1 VSLVALTHRR
11 LATVSASASTIAAV
25 LDAFWAA
32 VAPTVTTYSD
42 GSTRSF
48 SGAGATGWTWTRVQ
62 VSGVTEALYAT
73 PPGGTMDQRVIIAG
87 RSAAPTPSPT
97 MINPDTFNSSLSQ
110 LLISHQLQA
119 GAFTTWNQNTPPPFT
134 NPRFMGYTRVIPNVT
149 TFATVACC
157 VYETQ
162 ETIIVELL
170 TNGTAVHVAFA
181 GALYDPE
188 TTAPAAAETDGRRY
202 GVVVCGGALVS
213 NFLGTSGIGTMWV
226 HATSAGQ
233 GHGYIWRPGVN
244 TVDTVARQWA
254 STGTQTIGQ
263 MTDLAGQY
271 PGIPL
276 FIPASSGWAGRV
288 REMSLSRS
296 MLYHTRVES
305 SPGVISAYGLG
316 WSTTSATGDSLF
328 LKY

>member
-1 VSLVALTHRR
+1 VSLVALKHRR
-11 LATVSASASTIAAV
+11 LATVNASASTIAAV

-32 VAPTVTTYSD
+32 VDPTVTTYSD

-48 SGAGATGWTWTRVQ
+48 SGAGATGWTWTRYQ
-62 VSGVTEALYAT
+62 NAGVTEALYAT

-97 MINPDTFNSSLSQ
+97 MIAPDTFASSLSQ

-119 GAFTTWNQNTPPPFT
+119 GAFTSWNAATPFT
-134 NPRFMGYTRVIPNVT
+134 NSRFMGYTRVIPNVT
-149 TFATVACC
+149 GFTTLACC

-170 TNGTAVHVAFA
+170 VNGTAVHVAFA

-202 GVVVCGGALVS
+202 GVVVCGGQLVT
-213 NFLGTSGIGTMWV
+213 NFLGSAGNGTIWV
-226 HATSAGQ
+226 HGTGAGA
-233 GHGYIWRPGVN
+233 GHTYIWRPGVN
-244 TVDTVARQWA
+244 TVDTGARNWLT
-254 STGTQTIGQ
+254 TGGQTTAQ

-271 PGIPL
+271 PGQPL
-276 FIPASSGWAGRV
+276 FIPAANGWAGRV
-288 REMSLSRS
+288 REMFWSRS

-316 WSTTSATGDSLF
+316 WSTTSATGDSMF

>member
-1 VSLVALTHRR
+1 MSLVALKHRR

-25 LDAFWAA
+25 LDAIWA
-32 VAPTVTTYSD
+32 VVDPSVTTYSD

-48 SGAGATGWTWTRVQ
+48 SGAGATGWTWTRYQNV
-62 VSGVTEALYAT
+62 GVTEALYAT

-97 MINPDTFNSSLSQ
+97 MIAPDSFLASG

-119 GAFTTWNQNTPPPFT
+119 GVFTTWNGATPFT
-134 NPRFMGYTRVIPNVT
+134 NSRFMGYTRVLGTAAVT
-149 TFATVACC
+149 GFTSLACC

-162 ETIIVELL
+162 ETIILEIL
-170 TNGTAVHVAFA
+170 TNGTGVQFAIA

-188 TTAPAAAETDGRRY
+188 TTAAATAETDGRRY
-202 GVVVCGGALVS
+202 GVMVCGGTLIS
-213 NFLGTSGIGTMWV
+213 NFLGSTGNGTMFVHGTGIG
-226 HATSAGQ
+226 AG
-233 GHGYIWRPGVN
+233 HTYIWRPGTT
-244 TVDTVARQWA
+244 TVDTGARNWTT
-254 STGTQTIGQ
+254 TGAQTIAQ

-271 PGIPL
+271 PGQPL
-276 FIPASSGWAGRV
+276 FVPASSGWAGRI
-288 REMSLSRS
+288 REMFWSRA

>member
-1 VSLVALTHRR
+1 MSLVALTHRR

-25 LDAFWAA
+25 LDAIWA
-32 VAPTVTTYSD
+32 VVDPTVTTYSD

-48 SGAGATGWTWTRVQ
+48 SGAGATGWTWTRYQ
-62 VSGVTEALYAT
+62 NAGVTEAIYAT
-73 PPGGTMDQRVIIAG
+73 PPGGTMNQRVIIAG

-97 MINPDTFNSSLSQ
+97 MIAPDSFLASG

-119 GAFTTWNQNTPPPFT
+119 GAFTTWNGATPFT
-134 NPRFMGYTRVIPNVT
+134 NSRFMGYTRVLGTAAVT
-149 TFATVACC
+149 GFTSLACC

-170 TNGTAVHVAFA
+170 TNGTAVQVAFA

-244 TVDTVARQWA
+244 TVDTVARQWT
-254 STGTQTIGQ
+254 STGTQTTAQ

-288 REMSLSRS
+288 REMFLSRS